1 MSPLDGRLYFGI
13 AARHLRQLGRELVA
27 NRTTAVAELVK
38 NSYDADATRVQLVFR
53 DSRKGGVLEV
63 VDDGTG
69 MTLQAIQD
77 RWMRLST
84 DHKER
89 WPTSPKYQRIRAGSK
104 GIGRFA
110 TESLGEKLVLRTTVA
125 GDTQLV
131 VATFDWSEFD
141 EPGVSLDAVG
151 CDYRLEECEEER
163 HGTTLR
169 IEGLHQDWNKRDLS
183 RVRKAIVL
191 LQPPF
196 AIAETYRSDQSTD
209 SHDAAFDPGFSVT
222 IVVGE
227 DDSSESADEPSE
239 VESFLAASTAVVEAC
254 VDESGHGRWR
264 VRSKRFDVDESA
276 EYPER
281 LYVVGPFTLSA
292 SYFVFKRDAIGDLS
306 VMLAR
311 DMGKTY
317 GGIRIYRDGLRV
329 PPYGEPSDDW
339 VGLTEE
345 YRKRVELAPIAT
357 NNWFGHVSLTRG
369 KNLLLIDTASREG
382 VVENEAFDELRTFV
396 KDVLVASGRALARA
410 RGKKPRAVKRKRA
423 TSREQLVRDVL
434 TLASEMLALS
444 RNGEQEHAEAVLG
457 KAYSL
462 AGEARKSDRRA
473 REEERAVLD
482 EIALIRILAS
492 LGTSIVV
499 FSHEVRA
506 AINATIGRLV
516 NLQEDAEDA
525 PAPWSERMSAG
536 MSPALEAVSRLDHL
550 ADYIEGYSSRSRR
563 RERTPQA
570 LHTVLKE
577 FQEGFGPLTT
587 RLSVDLDWSVSPR
600 HLRTQAM
607 TRTELEAILVNLL
620 TNSLKACTVDEGGV
634 RRISVAAQQ
643 AGNKVLFRFQDT
655 GAGVPE
661 ELRDTLFEPFV
672 TSTRPTQSSLGAGT
686 GLGLKIVRD
695 IAEANEGSATLGEA
709 NEGFS
714 TCVEVRLPMLRRER
728 GSHD

>member
-38 NSYDADATRVQLVFR
+38 NSYDADATRVQLVFH

-63 VDDGTG
+63 IDDGTG
-69 MTLQAIQD
+69 MTLQAIED
-77 RWMRLST
+77 RWMHLST
-84 DHKER
+84 DHKKR
-89 WPTSPKYQRIRAGSK
+89 RPTSPKYQRIRAGSK

-110 TESLGEKLVLRTTVA
+110 TESLGEKLVLWTTVA
-125 GDTQLV
+125 GGTQLV

-141 EPGVSLDAVG
+141 EPGVSLDTVG
-151 CDYRLEECEEER
+151 CDYRLEECEEKR

-169 IEGLHQDWNKRDLS
+169 IEGLHENWNKRDLS
-183 RVRKAIVL
+183 RVRKAILL

-209 SHDAAFDPGFSVT
+209 SLDAAFDPGFSVT

-227 DDSSESADEPSE
+227 DPSLESADEPSE
-239 VESFLAASTAVVEAC
+239 VENFLAASTAVVEAC

-281 LYVVGPFTLSA
+281 LYLVGPFTLSA
-292 SYFVFKRDAIGDLS
+292 SYFVFKSDAIGDLG
-306 VMLAR
+306 VRLAR

-345 YRKRVELAPIAT
+345 YRRRVELAPIAT

-369 KNLLLIDTASREG
+369 ENLLLIDTASREG

-396 KDVLVASGRALARA
+396 KDVLVASGRAIARA
-410 RGKKPRAVKRKRA
+410 RGKKPRAVKRKSA

-434 TLASEMLALS
+434 KLAVEMLAFS
-444 RNGEQEHAEAVLG
+444 QSGEQEHAEAVLE

-473 REEERAVLD
+473 KEEVRAVLD

-499 FSHEVRA
+499 FSHEVRS

-525 PAPWSERMSAG
+525 PTPWGERMLTG
-536 MSPALEAVSRLDHL
+536 MSPAIDAVSRLDHL
-550 ADYIEGYSSRSRR
+550 ANYIEGYASRSCR

-577 FQEGFGPLTT
+577 FKKGFGPLTT
-587 RLSVDLDWSVSPR
+587 RLSVDLDWNVSPR

-620 TNSLKACTVDEGGV
+620 TNSIKACTVDEGGV
-634 RRISVAAQQ
+634 RRISVSAQQ
-643 AGNKVLFRFQDT
+643 AGDEVLFRFQDT
-655 GAGVPE
+655 GVGVPE

-714 TCVEVRLPMLRRER
+714 TCVEVRLPLLRPRR